1 MTHLKRIVLSFIILL
16 AIPFANVFAQ
26 DGKAMQE
33 NMIMSAVSKFDNGDF
48 DGAIRIL
55 KVVVEQDPESDAACY
70 YLALS
75 YFAKQDADLA
85 EAYLRKAHELDPE
98 NFWYRHRLAVLY
110 TATKR
115 PELAIGIYEGL
126 LKDFPK
132 KSDLYFEVVDLYSA
146 REEFEKAL
154 KTLDEIETVF
164 GKTESTAVYRFNLLR
179 RMDRADEAF
188 KSLEEYNKDY
198 SSPYVLTALADWQ
211 ISMYND
217 STALRYYDEA
227 LDIAPDYAPALL
239 GKAETL
245 RMTRKYGEYF
255 SVLEKFVADP
265 YTPVQGKSD
274 YLTAVIQ
281 RTDPKFMR
289 SFMPQMDVI
298 MEKTLQVHPS
308 DSTMMGLAAIWY
320 YSTERMDDAQR
331 WFALNSETYPESISA
346 RASLVEFLMYAHKWE
361 DLSAEGRKA
370 FEDFPQESA
379 FLEMASVGDFNLE
392 RYDDVMDICDR
403 VLQVAPR
410 DSSKTLR
417 AWSTKGDI
425 YMKLGES
432 SKAYKAYD
440 KAMKINPDYV
450 YVLNN
455 YAYYLSIEGKNLKK
469 AYQMSKRTVEAEP
482 DNATYLDTFGW
493 ILFLQGKALEA
504 KPFFKKA
511 MLYGGKESAVIMDH
525 YAEVLYALKE
535 YDLAFVYWN
544 MAKNKNTDGE
554 IPDLDEKIAER
565 KRNMKK

>member
-48 DGAIRIL
+48 DGAIRML